1 MMWLGSF
8 IFLAIVVLFVS
19 ATTVVDL
26 SFHKLKKETFF
37 VRMQSQYNHLKGVTD
52 LNLKGNE
59 FDSFLDCS
67 TNLENLRTLD
77 LSQNHL
83 VRFFFLCKEEYNLQ
97 VLNVSHN
104 KLEYIDDNAFND
116 RIPKLKILDLS
127 FNKLTVVN
135 ETMLQYFTV
144 LEYLSLSHNPIGD
157 GIHESAFWNLEALKH
172 LDLKNISAP
181 YFSSVFFKTL
191 TNLSTLDLSWNPI
204 DTIPLLP
211 INLQELDLSGTQVIS
226 FEKLYLPKLREL
238 KLNYMSNL
246 TSFALNDLENLT
258 GLEILSMIGC
268 RRLIQLSLWPQL
280 GVVLPRLQHLSIKE
294 CGLETLDIELRALVK
309 RTPVVELDNNP
320 WKCDCKLE
328 WIGLLNSSRNLS
340 RDIRCYAPDQH
351 HGKLL
356 AEIPNYELECEYDS
370 SILYPILWT
379 CLSLIIVFLI
389 IAMIVVFFKRPISQW
404 SFKGKNGDTVTYK
417 NVIESNNDLVRI
429 LAVSEAHERNEE

>member
-1 MMWLGSF
+1 MMWLGSLM
-8 IFLAIVVLFVS
+8 FLAIAVSFIS

-26 SFHKLKKETFF
+26 SFHKLKKEIFF
-37 VRMQSQYNHLKGVTD
+37 VKMQSQYNNLEGVTD
-52 LNLKGNE
+52 LILKGNE

-67 TNLENLRTLD
+67 TNLNSLRTLD

-83 VRFFFLCKEEYNLQ
+83 QRFFFLCKDEYNLQ

-104 KLEYIDDNAFND
+104 KLEYIDDNALND

-135 ETMLQYFTV
+135 ETMLQYLTD
-144 LEYLSLSHNPIGD
+144 LEYLSLSHNPIRD
-157 GIHESAFWNLEALKH
+157 GIHESAFWNLTALKH

-191 TNLSTLDLSWNPI
+191 TELSTLDLSWNPI

-211 INLQELDLSGTQVIS
+211 KNLQELDLSGTQVINL
-226 FEKLYLPKLREL
+226 EKLYLPQLREL

-246 TSFALNDLENLT
+246 TSFVLNELENLT
-258 GLEILSMIGC
+258 SLEILSMIGC
-268 RRLIQLSLWPQL
+268 RRLIRLSLWPQF
-280 GVVLPRLQHLSIKE
+280 GVVLPRLQRLSIKE
-294 CGLETLDIELRALVK
+294 CSLETLGIELRALLK
-309 RTPVVELDNNP
+309 RTPVVELENNP
-320 WKCDCKLE
+320 WRCDCKLE
-328 WIGLLNSSRNLS
+328 WISLLNSSRNLS
-340 RDIRCYAPDQH
+340 QDIRCYAPDQH

-379 CLSLIIVFLI
+379 CLSLVIVSLI
-389 IAMIVVFFKRPISQW
+389 IATILVFLKRPISHW
-404 SFKGKNGDTVTYK
+404 SFKGRNGDTVTYK
-417 NVIESNNDLVRI
+417 NVVESNNDLVRI